1 MEKHSEQVFLG
12 PKLGYNNQPSLST
25 PSHQITIPESNSV
38 QDFML
43 SDSYLETLEQPPM
56 DILESE
62 HIDVK
67 LLKILS
73 EMHDLVNQRRTID
86 LTNAYEE
93 AWTSL
98 QNRAAE
104 LIEAVKAK
112 CIRIKG
118 ASVRRLMENLRQ
130 RFRVGNPRLLLT
142 NKPFFSEV
150 DYMTR
155 EARMFKLL
163 RQQMAQQQQEAK
175 ARELE
180 LLQRQQLLEEQLKKQ
195 AEEMKKMMKQLQTK
209 P

>member
-1 MEKHSEQVFLG
+1 MDID
-12 PKLGYNNQPSLST
+12 PDQPSTST
-25 PSHQITIPESNSV
+25 QAEQLTIPESILV
-38 QDFML
+38 QDNTL
-43 SDSYLETLEQPPM
+43 NDSDLETLEQPPL

-62 HIDVK
+62 RIDNE
-67 LLKILS
+67 LLKIHS
-73 EMHDLVNQRRTID
+73 EMHGLVDQRRTID

-112 CIRIKG
+112 CIRIKE

-130 RFRVGNPRLLLT
+130 RFRVENPRLLLT
-142 NKPFFSEV
+142 NKSFFSEV

-163 RQQMAQQQQEAK
+163 RQQMAKQQQEAK
-175 ARELE
+175 ERELE
-180 LLQRQQLLEEQLKKQ
+180 LLQKQQLLEDQLKQQ
-195 AEEMKKMMKQLQTK
+195 AEEMERMRKLLQTK